1 MVLADVEVP
10 MEVEWISQLQGGSVI
25 LCWHRMDPSGGWVG
39 DDARAPVGKFAGKH
53 NCTALSGRLR
63 NFPPTLAC
71 KTMSTTGSAA
81 CLIQVNAACSEE
93 PAQQASSGTYPVLA
107 AVR

>member
-1 MVLADVEVP
+1 MDLAAAGWRRDTVLASDGS
-10 MEVEWISQLQGGSVI
+10 IRGG
-25 LCWHRMDPSGGWVG
+25 GGLGTTLGRLWG
-39 DDARAPVGKFAGKH
+39 SLRGSIP
-53 NCTALSGRLR
+53 NCAALSGRLR
-63 NFPPTLAC
+63 NFPPILAC

-93 PAQQASSGTYPVLA
+93 PAQQASSGTYPVVA